1 LRNGKSRPRIF
12 HNANC
17 PLFRD
22 PLGALAAPPA
32 GGDWQLVFADDF
44 NGTTADLDKNWEF
57 QNGPRGHILRSRWRE
72 NAVAA
77 NGAPR
82 LINRKEQRSG
92 QE

>member
-1 LRNGKSRPRIF
+1 MLSMTSRF
-12 HNANC
+12 G
-17 PLFRD
+17 LFL
-22 PLGALAAPPA
+22 LGTSLLGLAAPPA